1 MSFDYSFSIEM
12 DRISVATKYTHPFLK
27 FDVIFNNYTSVL
39 FCCYLAVTV
48 NKSLF
53 QAVFYRKT
61 SQYNSIY
68 YVIDLTC

>member
-12 DRISVATKYTHPFLK
+12 DRISVAVKYTHPFPK

-39 FCCYLAVTV
+39 FPCYLVVTV